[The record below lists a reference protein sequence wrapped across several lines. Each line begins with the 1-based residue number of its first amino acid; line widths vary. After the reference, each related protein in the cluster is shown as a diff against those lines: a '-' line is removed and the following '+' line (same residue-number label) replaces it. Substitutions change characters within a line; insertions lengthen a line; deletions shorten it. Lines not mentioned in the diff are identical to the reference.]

1 MYKALNS
8 DGSRQTVILY
18 GLSGIG
24 KSLLSVKYTKWHKDN
39 CLFQHWVGVSHETK
53 WLNHKSSSGIS
64 ACREFT

>member
-39 CLFQHWVGVSHETK
+39 CLFQH
-53 WLNHKSSSGIS
+53 
-64 ACREFT
+64 